1 VSVYADLVGQEHI
14 VEILQKA
21 VAATRVEVLDVEI
34 SSQEM
39 THAWVFTGPPG
50 SGRSSAA
57 IAFAQALVC
66 PNNGCGTCNACR
78 SAVNGSHADVEIIRT
93 EGLSIKID
101 EVRELLTRV
110 AWAPSMGGWRVVVME
125 DADRL
130 TESAANALLKA
141 IEEPGNRTVW
151 LLCAPTLHDV
161 LPTIRSRCRH
171 LQLVTPSNRAVAQVL
186 QNRDGISPQMADFAA
201 RVSQGHIGRARYLA
215 TNESVRNTRTTI
227 MKLPLTLKG
236 ISSAFAAA
244 QTLIDLATEQA
255 NTESEARNQ
264 NEIDDLSLAYGKGAT
279 GRGMATGGSKAIK
292 ELEKEQ
298 KTRSTRMVRDGL
310 DAALLDIA
318 TFYRDVMMVQ
328 AGSADSLI
336 NQELENQ
343 ITTYATN
350 TKPYTT
356 INKINAIMAARVKL
370 NQNAAPLLTIEALM
384 CVLAR

>member
-1 VSVYADLVGQEHI
+1 MSVFDNLVGQEHV
-14 VEILQKA
+14 VEVIKNA
-21 VAATRVEVLDVEI
+21 VAQST
-34 SSQEM
+34 SQSM

-57 IAFAQALVC
+57 VAFAQALVC
-66 PNNGCGTCNACR
+66 PDNGCSTCNACR
-78 SAVNGSHADVEIIRT
+78 SAANGAHPDVEIIRT

-101 EVRELLTRV
+101 EVRELLARV

-171 LQLVTPSNRAVAQVL
+171 LQLVTPSTSAVAQVL

-215 TNESVRNTRTTI
+215 NNESVRNTRTTI
-227 MKLPLTLKG
+227 MKLPLTLNG

-244 QTLIDLATEQA
+244 QTLVDLATDQA
-255 NTESEARNQ
+255 NEVAEERNQ
-264 NEIDDLSLAYGKGAT
+264 SEIDDLSLAYGKGAT

-298 KTRSTRMVRDGL
+298 QTRSTRMVRDGL

-328 AGSADSLI
+328 SGATDSLI
-336 NQELENQ
+336 NKELEEQ
-343 ITTYATN
+343 ITSYAQKA
-350 TKPYTT
+350 KPHTT
-356 INKINAIMAARVKL
+356 INKINAIMTARTNL
-370 NQNAAPLLTIEALM
+370 GHNAAPLLTIEALM